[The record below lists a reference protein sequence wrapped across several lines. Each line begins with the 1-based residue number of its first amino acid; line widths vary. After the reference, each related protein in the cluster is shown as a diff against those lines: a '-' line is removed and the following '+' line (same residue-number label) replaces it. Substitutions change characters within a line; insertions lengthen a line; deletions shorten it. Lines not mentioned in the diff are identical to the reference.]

1 MRALELSGGTQAELE
16 EAIGMPLPERFVVM
30 VGNCRPI
37 KGQDL
42 AIEAWAALRE
52 QGEALPPL
60 LVIGGGPELERL
72 RARVDELA
80 LGEAIHFTGYLPR
93 ADAIRTAALAA
104 LQLAPSRSEGQGL
117 VLLEAGYVATPVLAS
132 DIPAFR
138 DLVVD
143 GENGYLFAS
152 ENPAELA
159 RRVAEIWAAP
169 EAAAAAGRA
178 LQARVRQDFTIDAM
192 VRAYEAVF
200 DEVAK
205 R

>member
-1 MRALELSGGTQAELE
+1 M
-16 EAIGMPLPERFVVM
+16 
-30 VGNCRPI
+30 
-37 KGQDL
+37 
-42 AIEAWAALRE
+42 
-52 QGEALPPL
+52 
-60 LVIGGGPELERL
+60 
-72 RARVDELA
+72 
-80 LGEAIHFTGYLPR
+80 
-93 ADAIRTAALAA
+93 
-104 LQLAPSRSEGQGL
+104 
-117 VLLEAGYVATPVLAS
+117 LLEAGYVATPVLAS

-192 VRAYEAVF
+192 VRAYEAVL